1 MGFSDIFNA
10 RKIKEENEKLKQQ
23 LAELQK
29 EKDSLSQQYDSMMS
43 GYRTLKLEHD
53 SLLQSLTEELQ
64 DSIRRQILSL
74 QEQKSEAKQELQAVQ
89 EELMSI
95 QSKIQ
100 PANAAL
106 KAINQA
112 LKATTS
118 NKPNAPQLNINAAA
132 LLTQLDDLHLNCLD
146 VPALRKMFN
155 ANKSNVR
162 KVIQKYEARYT
173 TKANQSIYQL
183 MVLGLE
189 AELQNVMLNLRFG
202 TIQKAKNQIKD
213 LTQRYYE
220 IAANGNQSIA
230 PTVKSFVIEIE
241 TIYIEAVEIEYEYY
255 AQKEK
260 IKEEQRALR
269 EQMRQEAE
277 ERRILEQQQ
286 KQIEKE
292 EQKYKNE
299 IENVKAAMTYSN
311 AIEIENLQR
320 RLAELEAMLSKV
332 EDKKE
337 EIIKLQNGQA
347 GYVYVISN
355 IGSFGDNVFKVG
367 MTRRLEPQERVDELG
382 SASVPFPFDVH
393 SFIFS
398 ENAVEL
404 ENRLHKILDKKRVNK
419 VNKRKEFFSISVQE
433 LEHIVHEIDPSAEFK
448 LTALAEQYNQSLS
461 IA

>member
-1 MGFSDIFNA
+1 MGLSDIFNA
-10 RKIKEENEKLKQQ
+10 GKIKEENESLKQQ
-23 LAELQK
+23 LAELQA
-29 EKDSLSQQYDSMMS
+29 EKDSLSQKYDSMMS
-43 GYRTLKLEHD
+43 GYRTLKQEHD

-74 QEQKSEAKQELQAVQ
+74 QEQKAEAKQELQAVQ
-89 EELMSI
+89 EELVSI

-112 LKATTS
+112 LKATAD
-118 NKPNAPQLNINAAA
+118 NKPNAPQLNINAAK
-132 LLTQLDDLHLNCLD
+132 LLAKLDDLHLNCLD
-146 VPALRKMFN
+146 VPTLRKMFN
-155 ANKSNVR
+155 ANKANVR
-162 KVIQKYEARYT
+162 KIIQKYESRYT

-202 TIQKAKNQIKD
+202 TVQKAKDQIKE

-230 PTVKSFVIEIE
+230 PTVKSFIIEIE
-241 TIYIEAVEIEYEYY
+241 AIYMEAVEIEYEYY
-255 AQKEK
+255 TQKEK

-299 IENVKAAMTYSN
+299 IENVKTAMAYSN
-311 AIEIENLQR
+311 AAEIENLQR

-337 EIIKLQNGQA
+337 EIVKLQNGQA

-355 IGSFGDNVFKVG
+355 VGSFGDNIFKVG

-382 SASVPFPFDVH
+382 NASVPFPFDVH

-404 ENRLHKILDKKRVNK
+404 ENRLHKILDQKRVNK

-433 LEHIVHEIDPSAEFK
+433 LEHLVHEIDPSAEFK